1 MIYDER
7 HPPAEPPTIVDPAD
21 MTRRKTFAHPSSGE
35 DLLVPVFR
43 AGRLVAEHP
52 TLAAIR
58 ARAVSQIASGPAGI
72 KRFVNPHI
80 YPVGL
85 EKSLYER
92 KTKLILEAK
101 GFG

>member
-7 HPPAEPPTIVDPAD
+7 HPPADPPTIVDPAD
-21 MTRRKTFAHPSSGE
+21 LTRRKTFTHPVATE

-43 AGRLVAEHP
+43 EGRLVAELP
-52 TLAAIR
+52 PLATIR
-58 ARAVSQIASGPAGI
+58 ARAADQIASFHAGI
-72 KRFVNPHI
+72 KRFVNPHV

-92 KTKLILEAK
+92 KTKAILDAK